1 MVTIDP
7 GHVFFNPK
15 GIVILGASSDQG
27 KLGYAVARNLVE
39 GGYPGAVHFVNP
51 KGGSLFGRP
60 LHPSVFDVP
69 DPVDL
74 AVMIIPAPTAPQAI
88 KDIGQRGIHA
98 AILTSGGFREIGEKG
113 AALEEEILALCREYH
128 VRLIG
133 PNCIG
138 LLDTHLPLD
147 TTFLPPPAPQPGNI
161 ALISHSGAFCAAIID
176 WSRRQGFGF
185 SRLASLGNQADLTE
199 TDLLPIVAEDSHTR
213 AIALYLESIP
223 DGIRFLEASRQ
234 ITPKLPLLAIKVGR
248 TLSGQRAAVSHTGA
262 LAAGDTAVDAAFEKA
277 GIIRAL
283 TSEELFDG
291 SRALANFP
299 LPAGRKVAILTNA
312 GGPGVIAAD
321 ALADHNLALANLET
335 QTQSALQSRLPQ
347 AASTQNPV
355 DMLAS
360 ASPEDYAA
368 CLGLLLSDT
377 QVEAVLVIIPPS
389 PVYPTENIAHALIPI
404 MKASSKPVIPILM
417 GSTLVQATFDE
428 FVSKGIPCYPFPER
442 AASALAKL
450 AERAEFLNKIQQ
462 EAPPP
467 PEFDELVVSNILTS
481 IQHGTDDLT
490 AGYELLESIGI
501 PTAPIRSA
509 STREEAG
516 KLSLELGFPLVA
528 KISSPDISHKSDVG
542 GVLLNLHSASD
553 IHEAFD
559 LLISRAKDKKPA
571 ARLNG
576 ITLQRQ
582 IPQGQEVILGIV
594 RDPQF
599 GPLVMFGA
607 GGMDVEGLKDV
618 AFGLAPLTPLEAEKM
633 ISRTWAGKKLKGFRG
648 LLPADKD
655 AVVDAVVR
663 LSWLAYRNPQ
673 ISELD
678 INPFTVLEQGA
689 IAVDVRISIQD

>member
-1 MVTIDP
+1 MAYNSDVL
-7 GHVFFNPK
+7 FNPK

-39 GGYPGAVHFVNP
+39 GGYPGAVHFVNS
-51 KGGSLFGRP
+51 KGGSLFDRP
-60 LHPSVFDVP
+60 LHQTVLDIP

-74 AVMIIPAPTAPQAI
+74 AVIIIPAPSAPQAI

-113 AALEEEILALCREYH
+113 AVLEEEILALCREFNI
-128 VRLIG
+128 RLIG

-147 TTFLPPPAPQPGNI
+147 TTFLPPPAPTPGNI

-199 TDLLPIVAEDSHTR
+199 TDLLPIVAGDSHTR

-223 DGIRFLEASRQ
+223 DGIRFLEISRQ

-262 LAAGDTAVDAAFEKA
+262 LAAGDTAVNAAFEKA
-277 GIIRAL
+277 GVIRAL

-299 LPAGRKVAILTNA
+299 LPAGRNAAILTNA

-321 ALADHNLALANLET
+321 ALSDHNLALANLDN
-335 QTQSALQSRLPQ
+335 QTQSALQNRLPQ

-360 ASPEDYAA
+360 ASSDDYAA
-368 CLGLLLSDT
+368 CLGLLLADT
-377 QVEAVLVIIPPS
+377 QVHAVLVIIPPS
-389 PVYPTENIAHALIPI
+389 PVFPTENIARAVIPI

-417 GSTLVQATFDE
+417 GSTLVQSTFDE
-428 FVSKGIPCYPFPER
+428 FTSNGFPCYPFPER
-442 AASALAKL
+442 AASALEKL
-450 AERAEFLNKIQQ
+450 ADRAEFLNEIRKQS
-462 EAPPP
+462 PPP
-467 PEFDELVVSNILTS
+467 PDFDELAISNFLST
-481 IQHGTDDLT
+481 IQHGTDDPS
-490 AGYELLESIGI
+490 AGYQLLESISI
-501 PTAPIRSA
+501 PTAPVRLA
-509 STREEAG
+509 CTRNEAG

-528 KISSPDISHKSDVG
+528 KISSPDILHKSDVG
-542 GVLLNLHSASD
+542 GVLLNLHSESE
-553 IHEAFD
+553 IKEAFD
-559 LLISRAKDKKPA
+559 LLISRAKEKKPS

-582 IPQGQEVILGIV
+582 IPEGQEVILGVV

-607 GGMDVEGLKDV
+607 GGIDVEGLKDV

-633 ISRTWAGKKLKGFRG
+633 ISRTWAGRKLGGFRG
-648 LLPADKD
+648 LLPADKE
-655 AVVDAVVR
+655 AVVDALVR

-678 INPFTVLEQGA
+678 INPLTVMEQGA
-689 IAVDVRISIQD
+689 IAVDVRVTIQD

>member
-1 MVTIDP
+1 MVTIDISNAL
-7 GHVFFNPK
+7 FNPE

-60 LHPSVFDVP
+60 FHQSVFDVP

-74 AVMIIPAPTAPQAI
+74 AVIIIPAPSAPQVI

-98 AILTSGGFREIGEKG
+98 AIVTSGGFREIGKKG
-113 AALEEEILALCREYH
+113 AILEEEILALCREFN

-147 TTFLPPPAPQPGNI
+147 TTFLPPPAPKPGNI

-176 WSRRQGFGF
+176 WSRQQGFGF

-199 TDLLPIVAEDSHTR
+199 TDLLPIIAEDPHTR

-223 DGIRFLEASRQ
+223 DGIRFLETSRQ
-234 ITPKLPLLAIKVGR
+234 ITPKLPILAVKVGR

-262 LAAGDTAVDAAFEKA
+262 LAAGDTAVNAAFEKA
-277 GIIRAL
+277 GVIRAL
-283 TSEELFDG
+283 TSEELFDW

-299 LPAGRKVAILTNA
+299 LPAGHNVAILTNA

-321 ALADHNLALANLET
+321 ALADHNLVLATLDKH
-335 QTQSALQSRLPQ
+335 TQSALQRRLPQ
-347 AASTQNPV
+347 AAGTQNPV

-360 ASPEDYAA
+360 ASPEDYAV
-368 CLGLLLSDT
+368 CLGLLLSDL
-377 QVEAVLVIIPPS
+377 QVHAVLVIIPPS
-389 PVYPTENIAHALIPI
+389 PVYPTENIARALIPI
-404 MKASSKPVIPILM
+404 IKNSSKPVIPILM
-417 GSTLVQATFDE
+417 GSTLVQSTFEE
-428 FVSKGIPCYPFPER
+428 FTSNGIPSYPFPER

-450 AERAEFLNKIQQ
+450 ANRAEFLNKIRQ
-462 EAPPP
+462 ESPPP
-467 PEFDELVVSNILTS
+467 PEFDEMAVSSVLTS
-481 IQHGTDDLT
+481 IQHGTDDP
-490 AGYELLESIGI
+490 AAVFRLLDSIGI
-501 PTAPIRSA
+501 QNAPVRLA
-509 STREEAG
+509 TTREEAG

-528 KISSPDISHKSDVG
+528 KISSPDILHKSDVG
-542 GVLLNLHSASD
+542 GVLLDLHSTAD
-553 IHEAFD
+553 AQEAFD
-559 LLISRAKDKKPA
+559 LLISRAKEKNPS
-571 ARLNG
+571 ARVNG

-582 IPQGQEVILGIV
+582 IPPGQEVILGIA
-594 RDPQF
+594 RDPKF
-599 GPLVMFGA
+599 GPMVMFGA
-607 GGMDVEGLKDV
+607 GGIDVEGMKDV

-633 ISRTWAGKKLKGFRG
+633 ISGTWAGKKLGGFRG
-648 LLPADKD
+648 LLPADKK
-655 AVVDAVVR
+655 AVINALVR

-678 INPFTVLEQGA
+678 INPLTVLDQGA

>member
-1 MVTIDP
+1 MIDNSD
-7 GHVFFNPK
+7 VFFNPK
-15 GIVILGASSDQG
+15 GIVILGATSDPG

-60 LHPSVFDVP
+60 LHHSTLDVP
-69 DPVDL
+69 DPANL
-74 AVMIIPAPTAPQAI
+74 AVVIVPAASTPQAI

-98 AILTSGGFREIGEKG
+98 AIVTSGGFREVGEKG
-113 AALEEEILALCREYH
+113 AALEEEILALCKEFNI
-128 VRLIG
+128 RLIG

-147 TTFLPPPAPQPGNI
+147 TTFLPPPPPKPGNI
-161 ALISHSGAFCAAIID
+161 AFISHSGAFCAAIID

-199 TDLLPIVAEDSHTR
+199 TDLLPIVAEDPHTQ

-223 DGIRFLEASRQ
+223 NGIRFLETSRQ
-234 ITPKLPLLAIKVGR
+234 ITPRLPLVAIKVGR
-248 TLSGQRAAVSHTGA
+248 TLSGQKAAASHTGA
-262 LAAGDTAVDAAFEKA
+262 LAAGDTAVNAAFEKA
-277 GIIRAL
+277 GVIRAL
-283 TSEELFDG
+283 TSEELFDW

-299 LPAGRKVAILTNA
+299 LPAGRNVAILTNA

-321 ALADHNLALANLET
+321 ALADHNLALANLDN

-360 ASPEDYAA
+360 ASPDDYAA
-368 CLGLLLSDT
+368 CLGMLLSDT
-377 QVEAVLVIIPPS
+377 QVHAVLVIIPPS
-389 PVYPTENIAHALIPI
+389 PVFPTENIAQALIPI

-428 FVSKGIPCYPFPER
+428 FTRHGIPCYPFPER

-450 AERAEFLNKIQQ
+450 ADRAEFLNEIQ
-462 EAPPP
+462 EESPPP
-467 PEFDELVVSNILTS
+467 PELDELAVSSILSS
-481 IQHGTDDLT
+481 IQHGTDDPS
-490 AGYELLESIGI
+490 AGYRLMESIGI
-501 PTAPIRSA
+501 LTAPVRLA
-509 STREEAG
+509 RTHEEAG
-516 KLSLELGFPLVA
+516 KFSLELGFPLVA
-528 KISSPDISHKSDVG
+528 KISSPDILHKSDVG
-542 GVLLNLHSASD
+542 GVILNLQSEAGVQ
-553 IHEAFD
+553 EAFD
-559 LLISRAKDKKPA
+559 RLISRAKEKKPS

-582 IPQGQEVILGIV
+582 IPLGQEVILGIV

-599 GPLVMFGA
+599 GPLIMFGA
-607 GGMDVEGLKDV
+607 GGIDVEGLKDV

-633 ISRTWAGKKLKGFRG
+633 ISRTWAGRKLGGFRG
-648 LLPADKD
+648 LLPADKE
-655 AVVDAVVR
+655 AVVDALVR

-673 ISELD
+673 IGECD
-678 INPFTVLEQGA
+678 INPLTVLEQGA
-689 IAVDVRISIQD
+689 IAVDVRITTQD